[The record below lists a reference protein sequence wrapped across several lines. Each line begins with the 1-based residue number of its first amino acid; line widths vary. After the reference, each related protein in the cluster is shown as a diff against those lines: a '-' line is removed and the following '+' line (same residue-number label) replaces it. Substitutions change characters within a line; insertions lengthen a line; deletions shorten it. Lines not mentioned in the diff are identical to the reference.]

1 VAELGAKLDRLLNDL
16 AVLRT
21 QIEQLALV
29 LAPFRGRRGA
39 FALGAHELAQ
49 QVADLGLLLVAEVG
63 ECRHV
68 AGGGNRAVNAGKFA
82 RAIHIHTTLYESLR
96 RACQTCCP
104 AFARFEPI
112 TA

>member
-68 AGGGNRAVNAGKFA
+68 AGGGNRASMPVNFA
-82 RAIHIHTTLYESLR
+82 IAIHTLPVQK
-96 RACQTCCP
+96 A
-104 AFARFEPI
+104 
-112 TA
+112 